1 MGGNEQRSISRSRVP
16 KRLIGASVIVA
27 VAVVAGPFV
36 IRGNELALG
45 LFGLIVAFAT
55 TLISVYATKWYAE
68 ASARD
73 ELTRYGLQAWRNLDS
88 LQVKVSQ
95 QINDSEVED
104 RVLAGWLLDID
115 QAKWAW
121 QDLLREVFKLQA
133 RFETETSEVA
143 SRYKAQIHSAMSPEA
158 KSELESKQAAEL
170 ATIASKAPLP
180 LRVPAEV
187 VCPRCKAQVTARLG
201 QSSGDTAWPV
211 CGTCQ
216 LRFPIHRQPDGGIRI
231 GEAESKAEVLAKCPR
246 CTGDLRLW
254 IPKGRS
260 ILFISICPHCKTHVQ
275 FNGTAESHQ
284 LEDLKV
290 TNTEFTCPEC
300 GGEYSGWVS
309 PGRPVRFLTSCEV
322 CHKPVQVVSDGS
334 NAVAVKAGTAA
345 TA

>member
-1 MGGNEQRSISRSRVP
+1 MAGDEHRSISRNRLP
-16 KRLIGASVIVA
+16 KRLVGASVA
-27 VAVVAGPFV
+27 VAVTVVVGPFV
-36 IRGNELALG
+36 IRENQLALG
-45 LFGLIVAFAT
+45 LFGLIVTFAT

-68 ASARD
+68 ATARD

-88 LQVKVSQ
+88 LQIKVSQ

-121 QDLLREVFKLQA
+121 QDLLREVFQLQA
-133 RFETETSEVA
+133 RFEAETSEVA
-143 SRYKAQIHSAMSPEA
+143 SRYRTQIDSAMSPEA
-158 KSELESKQAAEL
+158 KSDLESKQAAEL
-170 ATIASKAPLP
+170 ASIASKAPLP

-187 VCPRCKAQVTARLG
+187 VCPRCQTQVTARLG

-231 GEAESKAEVLAKCPR
+231 GEAESKAEVLAKCPG
-246 CTGDLRLW
+246 CNENMRLSV
-254 IPKGRS
+254 PRGRS
-260 ILFISICPHCKTHVQ
+260 ILFVSTCSHCKTHVQ

-300 GGEYSGWVS
+300 GGNYSGWVT
-309 PGRPVRFLTSCEV
+309 PGRPVRFLTSCQL
-322 CHKPVQVVSDGS
+322 CQRTVQIVSDGVT
-334 NAVAVKAGTAA
+334 AVAVKAGAGAA
-345 TA
+345 A

>member
-1 MGGNEQRSISRSRVP
+1 MRENEQRSISRNRVP
-16 KRLIGASVIVA
+16 KRLVGASLIVA

-55 TLISVYATKWYAE
+55 TLISIYATKWYAE
-68 ASARD
+68 ATARD

-95 QINDSEVED
+95 QINNPDVED
-104 RVLAGWLLDID
+104 RLLAGWLLDID

-121 QDLLREVFKLQA
+121 QDLLREVFRLQA
-133 RFETETSEVA
+133 RLEAETTEVA
-143 SRYKAQIHSAMSPEA
+143 SRYKAQIDSALSPEA
-158 KSELESKQAAEL
+158 KFDLESKQAAEL

-180 LRVPAEV
+180 LRVPTEV

-201 QSSGDTAWPV
+201 QSPGDTAWPV

-216 LRFPIHRQPDGGIRI
+216 LRFPIHRQPDGGIRV
-231 GEAESKAEVLAKCPR
+231 GESESKTEVLVKCPG
-246 CTGDLRLW
+246 CNGDLRLW

-260 ILFISICPHCKTHVQ
+260 ILFVSICQNCKTHVQ

-284 LEDLKV
+284 LDDLKV
-290 TNTEFTCPEC
+290 TNTEFMCPEC
-300 GGEYSGWVS
+300 GGNYSGWVS
-309 PGRPVRFLTSCEV
+309 PGRPVRFLTSCQL
-322 CHKPVQVVSDGS
+322 CQKTIQVISDGS
-334 NAVAVKAGTAA
+334 NAVAVKAGTA
-345 TA
+345 